1 MAILTFNNFRGLN
14 LAEDS
19 WKQNFAKY
27 VMGVDVIGVHDNTD
41 TDVHAIPG
49 VLQGLRVM
57 TANTEAASTNDIT
70 DLCCRF
76 SLNSDVSSNAWALG
90 NGLRVYEY
98 TSTTWT
104 KRYAGAGVDF
114 VAGRNTSD
122 GGGLLSFQDS
132 LWVATNGDVNRITA
146 PTGGI
151 TAPYVDGN
159 TVSANFASTATSS
172 RPTLQFERQAYFGNN
187 NFVSTLS
194 EDATPIWTQ
203 KALTLDDEWTI
214 ESMAVYNGRIYISA
228 QNDLYTRVFI
238 WNGVPNSKVID
249 VFNVLGE
256 PKGVSLIYFDGRL
269 WAIGAS
275 SPGVFSNIYIF
286 DGASFKKFLELPLGI
301 LQGRDTATI
310 YNGNLVIASTHS
322 SNITSYQDGTA
333 GIWMIGKKG
342 PGQPYEPVLAYNPSN
357 GVLDST
363 MGGLFATG
371 ETRLMVGTHNNSGS
385 DEYEIW
391 SLLTS
396 NQQTAGIWSSNP
408 IDAGLPDKPKMWHGI
423 QLNTELDQETYN
435 SNRTITISYRVD
447 QASDDALTGT
457 PVFTTLTTVRGE
469 DSGTYPDPNRYIPI
483 GVTGR
488 NIEIRL
494 QFNTSGS
501 VNTTLLRGFDLEYS
515 EATR

>member
-19 WKQNFAKY
+19 WKQNFGKY
-27 VMGVDVIGVHDNTD
+27 VLGVDVIGVHDNTD
-41 TDVHAIPG
+41 VDVQSIPG

-76 SLNSDVSSNAWALG
+76 SFNSDVSQYNPWALG
-90 NGLRVYEY
+90 NGLRVYERV
-98 TSTTWT
+98 STTWT

-146 PTGGI
+146 ATGGL
-151 TAPYVDGN
+151 TAPYNDGTN
-159 TVSANFASTATSS
+159 NANFASTTTSS

-214 ESMAVYNGRIYISA
+214 ESMAIYNGRIYIAA
-228 QNDLYTRVFI
+228 QNGSYTRIFSWDGSSLFPI
-238 WNGVPNSKVID
+238 SS
-249 VFNVLGE
+249 FNVFGE
-256 PKGVSLIYFDGRL
+256 SGGLHLIYFDGRL
-269 WAIGAS
+269 WAISVAYQFQ
-275 SPGVFSNIYIF
+275 FSTMYIF
-286 DGASFKKFLELPLGI
+286 DGASFSKFLELPLGI
-301 LQGRDTATI
+301 RLGRDTATI
-310 YNGNLVIASTHS
+310 YRGNLVIGSTES
-322 SNITSYQDGTA
+322 SNIPTYEEGRG
-333 GIWMIGKKG
+333 GIWMMGKKG
-342 PGQPYEPVLAYNPSN
+342 PGQPYEPIIAYNPAN
-357 GVLDST
+357 GVSET
-363 MGGLFATG
+363 TIGGLFATG
-371 ETRLMVGTHNNSGS
+371 NNLTVGTHNNTIS

-391 SLLTS
+391 SLEST

-435 SNRTITISYRVD
+435 SNRTITISYKVD
-447 QASDDALTGT
+447 QASS
-457 PVFTTLTTVRGE
+457 FTTLTTVQGE
-469 DSGTYPDPNRYIPI
+469 NSGVNPDPNRYIPI